1 MDYNRKISEIENKIT
16 TDHSHDKYITI
27 QEFSN
32 LTVEH
37 FNTILAQEN
46 LASKNDIAYF
56 VKKTTKKQNQKQIL
70 MTIDDKLKNLSK
82 NVNKNELNEL
92 SKKVKATSKKDKQKI

>member
-1 MDYNRKISEIENKIT
+1 M
-16 TDHSHDKYITI
+16 
-27 QEFSN
+27 
-32 LTVEH
+32 
-37 FNTILAQEN
+37 
-46 LASKNDIAYF
+46 KN
-56 VKKTTKKQNQKQIL
+56 TTKKQNQKQIL